1 MRTRKE
7 RLEAFEA
14 VHSRYSELL
23 EGLLWKLTGGEEL
36 FTEALQYSLLAV
48 WKHVERLNGDRAG
61 GYIYRI
67 AQTAAATAWRK
78 SKRQKPDDAV
88 RNERHQQSA
97 EEAINNKEQVS
108 LVRRAISVLPGKQG
122 GAIIMRYLQERDYD
136 SIGIELGCSPVT
148 ARSHVTKGLAE
159 LKRKLANKI

>member
-1 MRTRKE
+1 MRKRQG

-14 VHSRYSELL
+14 VHSRHSELL
-23 EGLLWKLTGGEEL
+23 KGILWKLTGDEEL
-36 FTEALQYSLLAV
+36 FAEALQYSLLAV

-88 RNERHQQSA
+88 RNERNQQSA
-97 EEAINNKEQVS
+97 EESINNKEQVD
-108 LVRRAISVLPGKQG
+108 LAVLSNFVK
-122 GAIIMRYLQERDYD
+122 EF
-136 SIGIELGCSPVT
+136 
-148 ARSHVTKGLAE
+148 
-159 LKRKLANKI
+159 